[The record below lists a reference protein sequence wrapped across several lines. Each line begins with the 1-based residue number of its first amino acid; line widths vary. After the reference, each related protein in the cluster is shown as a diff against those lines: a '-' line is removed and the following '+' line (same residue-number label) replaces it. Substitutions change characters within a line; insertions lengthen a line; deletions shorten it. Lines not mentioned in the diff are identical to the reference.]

1 MGQCINEKTG
11 AVAEVNVLI
20 TGYFTD
26 YSKQR
31 VTQAFPQDWRIQIVE
46 PEQIELFISEAN
58 VLIPEHIQVNEE
70 LLNKAHNLK
79 FVQTGAGFDNVDI
92 EACTK
97 KNIWVSNAAGVN
109 ANAVAEHI
117 MALILGYYK
126 NISYLDQSMKNRE
139 DETKLVYV
147 GGELAGKTI
156 GTIGFGAIGSRVAEL
171 AKAFR
176 MKVLAYDTN
185 PNRQSDDAEMV
196 DLDTLIAQ
204 SDVITLNIFLNES
217 TRHLVDKQFL
227 AKMKSD
233 ALLVNTA
240 RGPIICEEDLIEA
253 LKNNV
258 IGGAC
263 LDVFTREPLSVD
275 SELRALKNVVL
286 TPHTAGMPDGTKFH
300 EKRYQFFVENIDR
313 IQRNETPHNHLNQ
326 LS

>member
-1 MGQCINEKTG
+1 M
-11 AVAEVNVLI
+11 NVLI
-20 TGYFTD
+20 TGYFND
-26 YSKQR
+26 SSKER
-31 VTQAFPQDWRIQIVE
+31 VIQSFPQDWQITIIE
-46 PEQIELFISEAN
+46 PERIGEFINEAN
-58 VLIPEHIQVNEE
+58 VLIPEHIEVNED
-70 LLNKAHNLK
+70 LLRKAENLQ

-97 KNIWVSNAAGVN
+97 KGIWVSNAAGVN

-126 NISYLDQSMKNRE
+126 NITFLNQFMKQGE
-139 DETKLVYV
+139 DETKLAYS
-147 GGELAGKTI
+147 GGELRGKTI

-171 AKAFR
+171 AKAFQ

-185 PNRQSDDAEMV
+185 NNLQSNDVELV

-217 TRHLVDKQFL
+217 TRNLVDKEFL
-227 AKMKSD
+227 RKMKND

-240 RGPIICEEDLIEA
+240 RGPIICEADLVEA
-253 LKNNV
+253 LKNKE

-263 LDVFTREPLSVD
+263 LDVFTVEPLPLD
-275 SELRALKNVVL
+275 SELRALNNVVL

-300 EKRYQFFVENIDR
+300 ETRYRFFVQNIER
-313 IQRNETPHNHLNQ
+313 ILRKEAPQNHLNQ
-326 LS
+326 ITQSC

>member
-1 MGQCINEKTG
+1 M
-11 AVAEVNVLI
+11 NVLI
-20 TGYFTD
+20 TGYFND
-26 YSKQR
+26 YSKQL
-31 VTQAFPQDWRIQIVE
+31 VTQSFPEDWNVQIVE
-46 PEQIELFISEAN
+46 PEQIESFISEAN
-58 VLIPEHIQVNEE
+58 VLIPEHIEVNEV
-70 LLNKAHNLK
+70 LLNKAKNLK

-126 NISYLDQSMKNRE
+126 NISFLDQSMKNRE
-139 DETKLVYV
+139 DETKLEYV
-147 GGELAGKTI
+147 GGELLGKTI

-171 AKAFR
+171 AKAFK

-185 PNRQSDDAEMV
+185 KNIQSNDVEMV
-196 DLDTLIAQ
+196 DLDTLVKNA
-204 SDVITLNIFLNES
+204 DVITINIFLNES
-217 TRHLVDKQFL
+217 TRNLVNKEFL
-227 AKMKSD
+227 SKMKRN

-240 RGPIICEEDLIEA
+240 RGPIVCEDDLIEA

-263 LDVFTREPLSVD
+263 LDVFTVEPLQLD
-275 SELRALKNVVL
+275 SELRTLKNVVL

-300 EKRYQFFVENIDR
+300 EVRYRFFVQNILR
-313 IQRNETPHNHLNQ
+313 IQRNETPQNNLNQ
-326 LS
+326 IK